1 MARAPSGL
9 LAAVAALFT
18 AIAIAYLVV
27 PLQLD
32 TMLAPLSSNILLRA
46 RPAQRLLKLNPL
58 SSLVTRPFFL
68 KSLNLTTIIP
78 ASNMSTSTSGASSTS
93 FLDAVH
99 ARRTYYSLEKTSP
112 IPDSRIEEI
121 ARVAIKDVPSS
132 FNSQSARMVV
142 LLKDEHDKF
151 WDTTK
156 EILKAIVPEDSWS
169 HTEQRIN
176 GFRAGYGTVC
186 LPTAFSPNAALR
198 HTATDPQP

>member
-9 LAAVAALFT
+9 LAAVVAALV
-18 AIAIAYLVV
+18 ALIAYLVIAL
-27 PLQLD
+27 PLD
-32 TMLAPLSSNILLRA
+32 TMLAPLSSNILKAKPL
-46 RPAQRLLKLNPL
+46 QNSL
-58 SSLVTRPFFL
+58 SSLYHKKPLSFHRTFA
-68 KSLNLTTIIP
+68 TTP
-78 ASNMSTSTSGASSTS
+78 AAKMATPTSGANNTG

-99 ARRTYYSLEKTSP
+99 ARRTYYSLNKTSP

-156 EILKAIVPEDSWS
+156 GILKAIVPEDSWS

-176 GFRAGYGTVC
+176 GFRAGYGTVSVSS
-186 LPTAFSPNAALR
+186 LHQPSPIPL
-198 HTATDPQP
+198 